1 MEQTDVLG
9 RRIGAAIIDIGIA
22 IIIVLLVGSV
32 IGNDVASDAPTSAR
46 FGTLDRVVIIALVFA
61 YYFVTELVWGQTVG
75 KRVLDIRVERVDG
88 TKATPGAI
96 FVRTLLRAIDGIF
109 FYLVALIAVL
119 ATGPRRQ
126 RLGDLAAKTRVVSAS
141 QPPRDPSAP
150 PERPERPPD
159 EDVIAQIMR

>member
-46 FGTLDRVVIIALVFA
+46 FGTLDRIVILGLVFA
-61 YYFVTELVWGQTVG
+61 YYFATEMVWGQTVG

-96 FVRTLLRAIDGIF
+96 LIRTLLRAIDGIL

-126 RLGDLAAKTRVVSAS
+126 RLGDIAAKTRVVSAS
-141 QPPRDPSAP
+141 QPPRDASTP
-150 PERPERPPD
+150 PERPPD
-159 EDVIAQIMR
+159 EDVLAQIMR